1 MNNLAKKVKN
11 SGTGKMMHGT
21 EKVVHTV
28 DSFREVSGW
37 VGFSLKFLA
46 AGDFWRAKHEKVT
59 ALFFPFSSSFSRETS
74 YLHNI

>member
-28 DSFREVSGW
+28 DSSFNNESIYRAIHVNMGWEVGESC
-37 VGFSLKFLA
+37 
-46 AGDFWRAKHEKVT
+46 
-59 ALFFPFSSSFSRETS
+59 
-74 YLHNI
+74 

>member
-28 DSFREVSGW
+28 ESVNISFTQRKAFTYDSPATFYQKSW
-37 VGFSLKFLA
+37 KSP
-46 AGDFWRAKHEKVT
+46 
-59 ALFFPFSSSFSRETS
+59 LFQSIH
-74 YLHNI
+74 L